1 MAILTTVYIYG
12 ITDRGVIVNHRLTA
26 INSKILGW
34 GNIERTVQE
43 IHVVVGVTDRRT
55 AFDVLFLLRLD
66 GRKLLLLPVQE
77 LIGMLTIM
85 HRMKVLR
92 FRLIW
97 S

>member
-1 MAILTTVYIYG
+1 MVPKTVAIL
-12 ITDRGVIVNHRLTA
+12 VIAPYSTHTLR
-26 INSKILGW
+26 S
-34 GNIERTVQE
+34 E
-43 IHVVVGVTDRRT
+43 
-55 AFDVLFLLRLD
+55 LFLLRLD